1 MIVPLR
7 EGPHSHIQMWAV
19 YRPARVAVCGVE
31 KHRVCLSHV
40 WRDPMAMLMARH
52 GRHRRHDNASSTVAL
67 KVGLRVVAALV
78 EDANV
83 RGTLRARQV
92 NATLTSNHTLCSV
105 DVDSGRDGDG
115 GQVGVGAA

>member
-1 MIVPLR
+1 
-7 EGPHSHIQMWAV
+7 
-19 YRPARVAVCGVE
+19 
-31 KHRVCLSHV
+31 
-40 WRDPMAMLMARH
+40 MAMLMARH

-92 NATLTSNHTLCSV
+92 NATLTSNHIRSAVWTSIP
-105 DVDSGRDGDG
+105 
-115 GQVGVGAA
+115 GATVTADRSASEQS